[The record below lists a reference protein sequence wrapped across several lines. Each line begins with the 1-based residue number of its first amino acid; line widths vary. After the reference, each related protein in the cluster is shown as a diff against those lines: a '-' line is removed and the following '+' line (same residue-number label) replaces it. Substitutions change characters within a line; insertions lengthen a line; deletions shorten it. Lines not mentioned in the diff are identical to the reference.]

1 MDIDGPNRSWLS
13 NKFNNNSICICFS
26 KTVLKK
32 CPFFNYRGLE
42 SSDLAR
48 RASPFA
54 PFSAFRPVAKIGDIL
69 QLNQDSPN
77 IQDSGEIC
85 EVSTTVDKDEDSEH
99 DQQKTRKSNSV
110 QDEVIDVETEEK
122 AKEVKS
128 EPQVTKV
135 KTVWFYSGIP
145 AHCTVMRFQQ
155 F

>member
-1 MDIDGPNRSWLS
+1 MSL
-13 NKFNNNSICICFS
+13 
-26 KTVLKK
+26 
-32 CPFFNYRGLE
+32 FFNYRGLE

-135 KTVWFYSGIP
+135 KTVWFSSGFRAYRRMTESSYHI
-145 AHCTVMRFQQ
+145 CNTDC
-155 F
+155 

>member
-1 MDIDGPNRSWLS
+1 M
-13 NKFNNNSICICFS
+13 
-26 KTVLKK
+26 
-32 CPFFNYRGLE
+32 
-42 SSDLAR
+42 
-48 RASPFA
+48 
-54 PFSAFRPVAKIGDIL
+54 

-128 EPQVTKV
+128 EPQVILKSRP
-135 KTVWFYSGIP
+135 FGLLP
-145 AHCTVMRFQQ
+145 AFRHTIT
-155 F
+155 

>member
-135 KTVWFYSGIP
+135 KTVWFSSGILE
-145 AHCTVMRFQQ
+145 HIRQSSI
-155 F
+155 

>member
-1 MDIDGPNRSWLS
+1 MIKQCRTCPWTWTDGPNRSWLS

-128 EPQVTKV
+128 EPQV
-135 KTVWFYSGIP
+135 
-145 AHCTVMRFQQ
+145 Q

>member
-1 MDIDGPNRSWLS
+1 MSLDMDIDGPNRSWLS

-135 KTVWFYSGIP
+135 KTNSE
-145 AHCTVMRFQQ
+145 TTNSNFQ
-155 F
+155 

>member
-1 MDIDGPNRSWLS
+1 MNIPNLANQFLRLL
-13 NKFNNNSICICFS
+13 KII
-26 KTVLKK
+26 LKK

-135 KTVWFYSGIP
+135 KTNSE
-145 AHCTVMRFQQ
+145 TMNSNFQ
-155 F
+155 